1 MHLLSMT
8 SDFESY
14 TRTLVSA
21 YQKLRASKPM
31 KENERLTM
39 LLTLFLCS
47 CFVLAFFSF
56 AASYFRRRAQQ
67 RATKRVFKG
76 YYPWTVLAWFPG
88 KLFHG
93 QRSAFSR
100 ETLLLPL
107 FKCASSTDIHM
118 QSDSVDAF
126 LRMIDALESKIL
138 FMPIPDIKVLCAWKN
153 QTNPPIGPRVN
164 VALAVF
170 AMSPNNRKS
179 WRKDLPFKT
188 TFEELESDDDLTRF
202 HALLFLS
209 VVCGDNLV
217 GQRVAQ
223 VDMSAV
229 LAKALSSVISNTR
242 AIACMFLAVR
252 TVPFPQRFYVTLHQV
267 LARHDSAISWLS
279 NPNLFNTLAALAGS
293 SPDLRCTMSCCYIL
307 SRLASFDDSRVAL
320 LQSNVLFSLLEAAVC
335 GHAPTAALALKA
347 LRQLSIGRRNVLRE
361 LPTVTARVVQARHA
375 SVQRLH
381 ALVLLSNMELISS
394 SLLSALPTASEK
406 MLQKWSRSIDA
417 CITAASTPS
426 TGAASPGDRAEPAQ
440 PSVRFASDAQ
450 DARGGL
456 SRGSSVRAA
465 AARSS
470 GHADFLK
477 GWVQEGMKIFENHE
491 TDAKIVLQC
500 RRLMLLDVHNLVSE
514 VAMYELPM
522 LLKFLRQGYQR
533 LNELKPEF
541 AKKIGPAIVICRPLE
556 VLINALKAARREA
569 TADAKEL
576 EQHFKTRMLNGE
588 KKVLVHKHIPAPLP
602 PAAAAVAA
610 AGGAVL
616 SEAIQEVTQVASNTS
631 LASSDWS
638 SDSRTTLSL
647 ADFQEVFISEFQAG
661 GNPREIASSGGHP
674 ALSINKQFAR
684 DVPNMI
690 KVNGETPPGSTDDE
704 MIRSAWTQIMAA
716 CDENIARAK
725 KITAVANQNLGNWC
739 YARLKSRYE
748 SRANV
753 HVLQAGQHFV
763 DIRTSKRGV
772 LSKRCRPPY
781 RAALFLSIIDQ

>member
-1 MHLLSMT
+1 
-8 SDFESY
+8 
-14 TRTLVSA
+14 
-21 YQKLRASKPM
+21 
-31 KENERLTM
+31 
-39 LLTLFLCS
+39 
-47 CFVLAFFSF
+47 
-56 AASYFRRRAQQ
+56 
-67 RATKRVFKG
+67 
-76 YYPWTVLAWFPG
+76 
-88 KLFHG
+88 
-93 QRSAFSR
+93 
-100 ETLLLPL
+100 
-107 FKCASSTDIHM
+107 
-118 QSDSVDAF
+118 
-126 LRMIDALESKIL
+126 
-138 FMPIPDIKVLCAWKN
+138 
-153 QTNPPIGPRVN
+153 
-164 VALAVF
+164 
-170 AMSPNNRKS
+170 
-179 WRKDLPFKT
+179 
-188 TFEELESDDDLTRF
+188 
-202 HALLFLS
+202 
-209 VVCGDNLV
+209 
-217 GQRVAQ
+217 
-223 VDMSAV
+223 
-229 LAKALSSVISNTR
+229 
-242 AIACMFLAVR
+242 
-252 TVPFPQRFYVTLHQV
+252 
-267 LARHDSAISWLS
+267 
-279 NPNLFNTLAALAGS
+279 
-293 SPDLRCTMSCCYIL
+293 MSCCYIL

-361 LPTVTARVVQARHA
+361 LPLVTARVVQARHA

-381 ALVLLSNMELISS
+381 VLVLLSNMELISS

-406 MLQKWSRSIDA
+406 TLQKWSRSIEA
-417 CITAASTPS
+417 CITAASSPS
-426 TGAASPGDRAEPAQ
+426 TGAASSDDRAEPAQ
-440 PSVRFASDAQ
+440 PSVRFASDVAQ
-450 DARGGL
+450 DARVGL

-470 GHADFLK
+470 SHADFLK
-477 GWVQEGMKIFENHE
+477 GWVLDGMKIFENHE

-514 VAMYELPM
+514 VAMYELPT
-522 LLKFLRQGYQR
+522 LLKYLRQGYQR
-533 LNELKPEF
+533 LNEVKPEF

-576 EQHFKTRMLNGE
+576 EQHYKTRMLNGE

-602 PAAAAVAA
+602 TAAVAAVAA
-610 AGGAVL
+610 AAAAAAAGAVL
-616 SEAIQEVTQVASNTS
+616 SEAIQDVTQIASNTS

-638 SDSRTTLSL
+638 SDTRTTLSL

-661 GNPREIASSGGHP
+661 GNPREIPSSGGHP

-772 LSKRCRPPY
+772 LSKRCPRSVLRYSSPSPINHMP
-781 RAALFLSIIDQ
+781 LQTSHFKN